1 MTAPDVP
8 PPTQQR
14 RGSGLRKGVDVS
26 EQREL
31 SERVAMV
38 TGAAGGIGTA
48 VVETLA
54 AQGIAVAAVDADT
67 GRLDDLTEKLAVD
80 GLRVSGYPAD
90 VSDSAAV
97 DRVVDRIERDLGEI
111 GVLVNAAGVLRVGA
125 ASDLSDVDWRATF
138 SVNLDGVFHCSR
150 AVAARMKE
158 RRSGAIVTVA
168 SNAGRVPRVQM
179 AAYGASKA
187 AAASYTRTLGLELAE
202 YGVRCNVVSPGS
214 TDTDMLRALW
224 SGGGGR
230 QATIE
235 GSLESYR
242 LGIPL
247 RRIADPQDIADAV
260 AFLASDRARHITMQ
274 DLCVDGGAIL
284 GA

>member
-1 MTAPDVP
+1 
-8 PPTQQR
+8 
-14 RGSGLRKGVDVS
+14 
-26 EQREL
+26 
-31 SERVAMV
+31 MV

-48 VVETLA
+48 VVATLA
-54 AQGIAVAAVDADT
+54 AQGMAVAAVDTDT
-67 GRLDDLTEKLAVD
+67 GRLDELTAKLAVD
-80 GLRVSGYPAD
+80 GSCVTGYSAD

-97 DRVVDRIERDLGEI
+97 DRVVARIEQDLGPI

-125 ASDLSDVDWRATF
+125 ASGLSDVDWRATF

-150 AVAARMKE
+150 AVAVRMKE
-158 RRSGAIVTVA
+158 RGRGAIVTVA
-168 SNAGRVPRVQM
+168 SNAGRVPRMQM

-202 YGVRCNVVSPGS
+202 HGVRCNVVSPGS

-224 SGGGGR
+224 SDGGGR
-230 QATIE
+230 RATIE
-235 GSLESYR
+235 GSLEGYK

-247 RRIADPQDIADAV
+247 RRIAEPQDIADAV